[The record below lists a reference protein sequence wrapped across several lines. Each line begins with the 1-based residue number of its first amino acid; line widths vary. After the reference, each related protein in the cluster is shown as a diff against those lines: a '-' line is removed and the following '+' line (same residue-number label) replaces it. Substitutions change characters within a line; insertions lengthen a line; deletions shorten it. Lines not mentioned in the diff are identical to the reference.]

1 MNVKFNIS
9 KYFNCILMITFDI
22 KSLAIDN
29 GNFGFKIACVLNSK
43 LINNYRL
50 ECNWYPYFKRR
61 FYKLIN

>member
-29 GNFGFKIACVLNSK
+29 GNFDFKIVYA
-43 LINNYRL
+43 L
-50 ECNWYPYFKRR
+50 E
-61 FYKLIN
+61 